1 MKNINLNND
10 ILFVDNLSVVVHK
23 NQLDHLVDIF

>member
-1 MKNINLNND
+1 MKNINLIND
-10 ILFVDNLSVVVHK
+10 ILFVDNLNVVVHK